1 MFKTQV
7 NKKVT
12 LKFDPE
18 SRGLSKVFKDYQQEA
33 LRAVWKS
40 EKGAISR
47 EVWQHVN
54 GRLDG
59 GGSISR
65 ASIINFLNDMV
76 DEGVLDYHEESGK
89 GGFHRVYKP
98 KMDESELKKYI
109 AETVLAS
116 LMRDFPHSSAS
127 SVSLI
132 PGTVKLQRLN
142 VLACGSSTEAGPN
155 WPSVRISTSWLGPI
169 RDSLRGRYFVLR

>member
-7 NKKVT
+7 NRKVT

-33 LRAVWKS
+33 LRAVWQS
-40 EKGAISR
+40 EEGAISR

-54 GRLDG
+54 GNLDG

-98 KMDESELKKYI
+98 KMDESELKRYI
-109 AETVLAS
+109 AETVLMS
-116 LMRDFPHSSAS
+116 LMRDFPNE
-127 SVSLI
+127 
-132 PGTVKLQRLN
+132 TN
-142 VLACGSSTEAGPN
+142 EA
-155 WPSVRISTSWLGPI
+155 I
-169 RDSLRGRYFVLR
+169 RAIDS

>member
-7 NKKVT
+7 NRKVT

-33 LRAVWKS
+33 LRAVWQS
-40 EKGAISR
+40 EEGAISR

-76 DEGVLDYHEESGK
+76 DEGVLGYEERTGK
-89 GGFHRVYKP
+89 GGYHRVYKP
-98 KMDESELKKYI
+98 KMNESELKKYI
-109 AETVLAS
+109 AKTILMS
-116 LMRDFPHSSAS
+116 LMRDFPNE
-127 SVSLI
+127 
-132 PGTVKLQRLN
+132 TN
-142 VLACGSSTEAGPN
+142 EA
-155 WPSVRISTSWLGPI
+155 I
-169 RDSLRGRYFVLR
+169 RAIDT

>member
-76 DEGVLDYHEESGK
+76 DEGV
-89 GGFHRVYKP
+89 
-98 KMDESELKKYI
+98 MDESELKKYI

-116 LMRDFPHSSAS
+116 LMRDFPNE
-127 SVSLI
+127 
-132 PGTVKLQRLN
+132 TN
-142 VLACGSSTEAGPN
+142 EA
-155 WPSVRISTSWLGPI
+155 IKAIDT
-169 RDSLRGRYFVLR
+169 

>member
-7 NKKVT
+7 NEKVT

-33 LRAVWKS
+33 LRAVWQC
-40 EKGAISR
+40 EEGAISR

-54 GRLDG
+54 GNLDG

-98 KMDESELKKYI
+98 RMDESELKRYI

-116 LMRDFPHSSAS
+116 LMRDFPNE
-127 SVSLI
+127 
-132 PGTVKLQRLN
+132 TN
-142 VLACGSSTEAGPN
+142 EA
-155 WPSVRISTSWLGPI
+155 IKAI
-169 RDSLRGRYFVLR
+169 DS

>member
-7 NKKVT
+7 NRKVT

-33 LRAVWKS
+33 LKAVWKN
-40 EKGAISR
+40 ENGAISR

-54 GRLDG
+54 GNLDG

-65 ASIINFLNDMV
+65 ASVINFLNDMV

-89 GGFHRVYKP
+89 GGYHRVYKP
-98 KMDESELKKYI
+98 RMDESELKRYI

-116 LMRDFPHSSAS
+116 LMRDFPNE
-127 SVSLI
+127 
-132 PGTVKLQRLN
+132 TN
-142 VLACGSSTEAGPN
+142 EA
-155 WPSVRISTSWLGPI
+155 IKAIDT
-169 RDSLRGRYFVLR
+169 

>member
-33 LRAVWKS
+33 LRAVWQS
-40 EKGAISR
+40 EEGANSR
-47 EVWQHVN
+47 KVWQQVN

-76 DEGVLDYHEESGK
+76 DEGVLGYEERTGK
-89 GGFHRVYKP
+89 GGYHRVYKP
-98 KMDESELKKYI
+98 NMNESELKKYI

-116 LMRDFPHSSAS
+116 LMRDFPNE
-127 SVSLI
+127 
-132 PGTVKLQRLN
+132 TN
-142 VLACGSSTEAGPN
+142 EA
-155 WPSVRISTSWLGPI
+155 IKAI
-169 RDSLRGRYFVLR
+169 DS

>member
-7 NKKVT
+7 NRKVT

-33 LRAVWKS
+33 LKAVWQN
-40 EKGAISR
+40 EEGANSR
-47 EVWQHVN
+47 KVWQHVN
-54 GRLDG
+54 GNLDG

-89 GGFHRVYKP
+89 GGYHRVYKP
-98 KMDESELKKYI
+98 KMNESELKRYI

-116 LMRDFPHSSAS
+116 LMRDFPNE
-127 SVSLI
+127 
-132 PGTVKLQRLN
+132 TN
-142 VLACGSSTEAGPN
+142 EA
-155 WPSVRISTSWLGPI
+155 IKAIDT
-169 RDSLRGRYFVLR
+169 